1 MRRPGDCRGD
11 IMQEINSLTRLT
23 ISPRGWG
30 IFCLLLENFV
40 PYYFVPF
47 WYGIQSQSP
56 PISWGGRGVGSVF
69 TLTGAQQR

>member
-11 IMQEINSLTRLT
+11 IMQEINSLTQLT

-30 IFCLLLENFV
+30 IFCLLLL
-40 PYYFVPF
+40 F

-56 PISWGGRGVGSVF
+56 PISRGGGGGGGGGSVF
-69 TLTGAQQR
+69 TLTGAL